1 MKSDSAVAEPMLT
14 SEGSAGADK
23 RHIDHYEAVRKKRTL
38 RNAWRVVYENGRV
51 SKSEETR
58 RLVKEFSVEVETH
71 LDTISKQ
78 LRQNRFKFPPS
89 EGILKGSRSKK
100 PRPIVKSPIV
110 SRIVQRAI
118 LDTLQE
124 EPALDAYYKIPTSF
138 GGIKGRGLG
147 VPGAV
152 GATWKAIREGAGYFI
167 RSDIEGF
174 FTKIPRHKVLN
185 KIKAIIHEPD
195 FDVLLEAATHAEL
208 ENMAALQE
216 KANLFPTYDI
226 GVAQGCCLSPL
237 LGNILLEGL
246 DRQLNGRGIICLRYI
261 DDFLILGANRRKVV
275 AAFESAKTLLAEL
288 GLSAYDPITR
298 PDKAE
303 MGDVEKGLE
312 FLGCDISLGFVR
324 PNRESRKR
332 LLTTIEG
339 IFESSIKLMGNPA
352 FLLTEG
358 HTVAEM
364 LVEADHVLQ
373 GWGNQYSFCN
383 DRGLLK
389 DLDSKIDILIAYYL
403 QKYREF
409 SEKFKR
415 AGNPA
420 DHRRLLGI
428 HLLVDSKFA
437 PVTNL

>member
-1 MKSDSAVAEPMLT
+1 MKSDSAVAGPMLT
-14 SEGSAGADK
+14 SEGSAGADI
-23 RHIDHYEAVRKKRTL
+23 RHVDYYDVVRKRRTL
-38 RNAWRVVYENGRV
+38 RNAWRIVYENGRI

-78 LRQNRFKFPPS
+78 LREHRFKFPPA
-89 EGILKGSRSKK
+89 EGILTESRSKK

-124 EPALDAYYKIPTSF
+124 EPALDTYYKIPTSF

-147 VPGAV
+147 VPGAI
-152 GATWKAIREGAGYFI
+152 GATWKAIKEGAGYFI

-174 FTKIPRHKVLN
+174 FTKIPRHTVLA

-195 FDVLLEAATHAEL
+195 FDALLEAATAVEL
-208 ENMAALQE
+208 ENMAALRE

-237 LGNILLEGL
+237 FGNILLEGF

-261 DDFLILGANRRKVV
+261 DDFLILGAKRRNVV
-275 AAFESAKTLLAEL
+275 AAFDRAKMLLAEL
-288 GLSAYDPITR
+288 GLTAYDPLIR

-303 MGDVEKGLE
+303 MGEVKKGLE

-324 PNRESRKR
+324 PNNESRRK

-339 IFESSIKLMGNPA
+339 LFQSSVKLMGNPV
-352 FLLTEG
+352 FLTIEG
-358 HTVAEM
+358 HTVAET
-364 LVEADHVLQ
+364 LIEANHVLR

-389 DLDSKIDILIAYYL
+389 DLDSRIDILISYYL
-403 QKYREF
+403 QKYHEF

-420 DHRRLLGI
+420 DHRRLLGV

-437 PVTNL
+437 PVTH

>member
-1 MKSDSAVAEPMLT
+1 MKSDSAGAESMLT
-14 SEGSAGADK
+14 SEDSAGAD
-23 RHIDHYEAVRKKRTL
+23 REHVDYYAAVRKKRTL
-38 RNAWRVVYENGRV
+38 RNAWRVVYENGRI

-78 LRQNRFKFPPS
+78 LRQNRFKFPPA
-89 EGILKGSRSKK
+89 EGILTESRSKK

-118 LDTLQE
+118 LDTLQA

-138 GGIKGRGLG
+138 GGIKGKGLG
-147 VPGAV
+147 VPGALRV
-152 GATWKAIREGAGYFI
+152 AWKAIKEGAKYFI

-174 FTKIPRHKVLN
+174 FTKIPRHTVLDM
-185 KIKAIIHEPD
+185 IEMIINEPK
-195 FDVLLEAATHAEL
+195 FNALLEAATCVEL
-208 ENMAALQE
+208 ENMAALRE
-216 KANLFPTYDI
+216 KADLFPTYDL

-237 LGNILLEGL
+237 FGNILLERF
-246 DRQLNGRGIICLRYI
+246 DRKLNGRGIICLRYI
-261 DDFLILGANRRKVV
+261 DDFLILGANRRNVV
-275 AAFESAKTLLAEL
+275 AAFKSAKTLLAEL
-288 GLSAYDPITR
+288 GLIAYDPITR

-303 MGDVEKGLE
+303 MGEVEKGLG

-324 PNRESRKR
+324 PSRESRRK

-339 IFESSIKLMGNPA
+339 IFEASIKLMGNPS
-352 FLLTEG
+352 FLLSEG
-358 HTVAEM
+358 LTVAET
-364 LVEADHVLQ
+364 LIEADHVLQ

-383 DRGLLK
+383 DRLLLK
-389 DLDSKIDILIAYYL
+389 DLDSKIDILISYYL

-409 SEKFKR
+409 NEKFKR
-415 AGNPA
+415 EGNSV
-420 DHRRLLGI
+420 DQRRLLGV